1 MSERT
6 VYLDYAATT
15 PVAPEVAEFM
25 TRLLTSGSDFANP
38 SAAHPAG
45 RRAQALVAT
54 AAGQLADLLNCDPQQ
69 LIWTSGATEANNL
82 AIFGAARYRQKRGRH
97 LVSMP
102 TEHKAVRDVLRAL
115 EQDGFEL
122 TWLAPDESGRLNPE
136 SLKNALREDT
146 QLVSIMAVNNE
157 TGVVQDIEQLGQ
169 LCRDADVLFHV
180 DAAQAVGKLP
190 LDLAAM
196 PVDLLSLT
204 AHKFY
209 GPKGIGALYINERPG
224 CHIEPLFFGGGQQ
237 RRRRPGTLPVPMIAA
252 LGCAAE
258 LAKGRIPA
266 DLKHLESLRDQL
278 WQGIRNLDGL
288 RLNGDPE
295 HSFPGILNVSVDDV
309 EGESLL
315 LAMEPVCVATGS
327 ACNSQDREP
336 SMVLRSMG
344 RSDAAAQSAIRF
356 SYGRQTSSADIE
368 FAVGH
373 YIQAVERLRALAPGQ
388 AA

>member
-15 PVAPEVAEFM
+15 PVAPEVAELM

-38 SAAHPAG
+38 SAVHPAG
-45 RRAQALVAT
+45 RRAQTLVAT

-69 LIWTSGATEANNL
+69 LIWTSGATESNNL
-82 AIFGAARYRQKRGRH
+82 AIIGAARYRQKRGRH

-115 EQDGFEL
+115 ERDGFEL

-356 SYGRQTSSADIE
+356 SYGRQTRSADIE

>member
-15 PVAPEVAEFM
+15 PVAPEVAELM

-38 SAAHPAG
+38 SAVHPAG

-69 LIWTSGATEANNL
+69 LIWTSGATESNNL
-82 AIFGAARYRQKRGRH
+82 AIIGAARYRQKRGRH

-102 TEHKAVRDVLRAL
+102 SEHKAVRDVLRAL
-115 EQDGFEL
+115 ERDGFEL

-356 SYGRQTSSADIE
+356 SYGRQTRSADIE

>member
-1 MSERT
+1 VSERT